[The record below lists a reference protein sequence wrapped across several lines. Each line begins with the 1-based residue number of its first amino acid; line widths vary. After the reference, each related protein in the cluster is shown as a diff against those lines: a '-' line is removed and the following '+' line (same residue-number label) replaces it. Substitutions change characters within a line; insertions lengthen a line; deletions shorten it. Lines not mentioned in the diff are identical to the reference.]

1 MFSVSRWK
9 SKPRTGRSET
19 ISTCGS
25 VPPEATAE
33 QKARGRGV
41 TPDAA
46 PALAAA
52 QHPSAAAVDATTT
65 LLDTTTPTI
74 SVDGDPDQPLADREA
89 ARRPAHHDRT
99 DDPAEPLSGSRIDP
113 RDGAVGV

>member
-1 MFSVSRWK
+1 MFNVSWWK

-25 VPPEATAE
+25 VPPETTAE
-33 QKARGRGV
+33 QNARGRGV

-46 PALAAA
+46 PELAAA
-52 QHPSAAAVDATTT
+52 QHASAAAVDAATT

-74 SVDGDPDQPLADREA
+74 SVDGDPDQPRADREA
-89 ARRPAHHDRT
+89 AGRPADHDRA
-99 DDPAEPLSGSRIDP
+99 DDSAEPLSGSRIDA
-113 RDGAVGV
+113 RDS